1 MEVNHPEAVQK
12 GSILEEEEIQDS
24 VQQQSDS
31 TKSWISQSENHLKH
45 SMKTTQEDFTT
56 TVNQHTLTHTL
67 SHTLIHSFTFH
78 ERTDSTGKLFPL
90 TWYSKLFTGPE

>member
-12 GSILEEEEIQDS
+12 GSILEEEKIQDS
-24 VQQQSDS
+24 VQQQQSDS

-56 TVNQHTLTHTL
+56 IVNQHTLSHTHSLSL
-67 SHTLIHSFTFH
+67 SHI
-78 ERTDSTGKLFPL
+78 LFN
-90 TWYSKLFTGPE
+90 

>member
-12 GSILEEEEIQDS
+12 GSILEEEKIQDS
-24 VQQQSDS
+24 VQQQQSDS

-56 TVNQHTLTHTL
+56 IVNQHTHIHSPSLTHT
-67 SHTLIHSFTFH
+67 HTL
-78 ERTDSTGKLFPL
+78 
-90 TWYSKLFTGPE
+90 